1 MALVV
6 VMVVVVTLVMAVVSG
21 GIVRAVAR
29 RCDTGSADHDRPGDA
44 EQCDCACES
53 LGHLSL
59 LVVDPSQGARERVAP
74 SRGHWS

>member
-6 VMVVVVTLVMAVVSG
+6 VMVVVTLVMAVVGG

-44 EQCDCACES
+44 EQCECA
-53 LGHLSL
+53 
-59 LVVDPSQGARERVAP
+59 
-74 SRGHWS
+74 